1 MTEHDNNLRIN
12 RDGEKIIG
20 ELKQEIV
27 VTTQLPLHYRLTI
40 WWFIVEVGFLCCL
53 MYRILMKLDK
63 LVG

>member
-1 MTEHDNNLRIN
+1 MTEHNNDLRIN

-27 VTTQLPLHYRLTI
+27 VTTKLPLRYRLMI
-40 WWFIVEVGFLCCL
+40 WWFIVEIGFLCCL

-63 LVG
+63 FVG

>member
-27 VTTQLPLHYRLTI
+27 VTTQLPLHYRLMI
-40 WWFIVEVGFLCCL
+40 WWFIV
-53 MYRILMKLDK
+53 
-63 LVG
+63 